1 MKRLRLKL
9 AQYLDEH
16 KISRYALAKKTG
28 IQYQI
33 VDGYYKNKPLRYDVY
48 NHSKIITALD
58 CGVEDLFEIVE
69 EADP

>member
-9 AQYLDEH
+9 AQYLDERE
-16 KISRYALAKKTG
+16 ISRYALAKMTG

-33 VDGYYKNKPLRYDVY
+33 IDGYYQNKPLRYDVY
-48 NHSKIITALD
+48 NLSKIITALN

-69 EADP
+69 EDDP

>member
-9 AQYLDEH
+9 AQYLDER
-16 KISRYALAKKTG
+16 KISRYALAKMTG

-33 VDGYYKNKPLRYDVY
+33 IDGYYKNNPLRYDVY
-48 NHSKIITALD
+48 NLSKIITALN

-69 EADP
+69 EDDP